1 MKRNLVFLLAAFLF
15 IPAALK
21 AYEFDA
27 SAVQPQP
34 FDDTRFEFFQ
44 DDINGY
50 NAIALEI
57 ETDLKD
63 LKFDGDNNA
72 VIKDIKTEKGYI
84 VYVRATAGSVEIL
97 GCGFYPYVLKMPKLT
112 SYTDKKAFKINLKSK
127 GKNPAEF
134 SGAFAIASV
143 KDDKA
148 NLTSVNEADGKPVIV
163 IKTDLPFAKIDG
175 LIFKETGAF
184 LMGYEDCGP
193 FYYTVLDGNN
203 TLKDVL
209 LPEVITKKSDGSSA
223 PAKDNAEIA
232 AFKLLAD
239 TTYYMTISWGEDAA
253 KPAVAVAPA
262 ATPAKEV
269 KQAEKPKTASAK
281 TKPKADDKKAKK

>member
-1 MKRNLVFLLAAFLF
+1 MKINLVLLLSVFLL

-21 AYEFDA
+21 AYDFDA
-27 SAVQPQP
+27 SAVQPQT

-50 NAIALEI
+50 NAIPLEI

-72 VIKDIKTEKGYI
+72 VIKDVTTGKGYI
-84 VYVRATAGSVEIL
+84 VYVRATAGSVDIL
-97 GCGFYPYVLKMPKLT
+97 GCGFYPYTLKMPKLT
-112 SYTDKKAFKINLKSK
+112 SYTDKKAFKITLKSK

-134 SGAFAIASV
+134 GGAFAIASV
-143 KDDKA
+143 KEDKA
-148 NLTSVNEADGKPVIV
+148 NLTSVNEADGKPVIIV
-163 IKTDLPFAKIDG
+163 KTDLPFAKIDG
-175 LIFKETGAF
+175 LIFKESGAF

-193 FYYTVLDGNN
+193 FYYTVLEGNK
-203 TLKDVL
+203 TLKDIL
-209 LPEVITKKSDGSSA
+209 LPEVITKKSDGSSV
-223 PAKDNAEIA
+223 PAKDNAEVT
-232 AFKLLAD
+232 AFKLMQD

-262 ATPAKEV
+262 QAEAKEV
-269 KQAEKPKTASAK
+269 KQAEKPKTSSAK
-281 TKPKADDKKAKK
+281 TTPKAADKKAKK

>member
-1 MKRNLVFLLAAFLF
+1 MKKNLVFLLSVFLL
-15 IPAALK
+15 IPAALR
-21 AYEFDA
+21 AYEFDL
-27 SAVQPQP
+27 SPVQAQP

-50 NAIALEI
+50 NAIPLEI

-72 VIKDIKTEKGYI
+72 VIKDVKTEKGYI
-84 VYVRATAGSVEIL
+84 VYVRATGEFVEIL
-97 GCGFYPYVLKMPKLT
+97 GCGFYPYHLKMPKLT
-112 SYTDKKAFKINLKSK
+112 SYTEKKAFKISIKSK

-134 SGAFAIASV
+134 GGAFAVSSV
-143 KDDKA
+143 QEDKA
-148 NLTSVNEADGKPVIV
+148 NLTSVNEADGKPVI
-163 IKTDLPFAKIDG
+163 IIRTDLPFTKIDG

-193 FYYTVLDGNN
+193 FYYTVLEGNN

-209 LPEVITKKSDGSSA
+209 LPEVITKKSDGSSS

-232 AFKLLAD
+232 AFKLQPN
-239 TTYYMTISWGEDAA
+239 TTYYMTISWGEDSA
-253 KPAVAVAPA
+253 KPAVTVAPA
-262 ATPAKEV
+262 PTPAKEV
-269 KQAEKPKTASAK
+269 KQAAKAKTAAAKGTPKTA
-281 TKPKADDKKAKK
+281 DKKVKK

>member
-1 MKRNLVFLLAAFLF
+1 MKKNLVFLLSAFLF
-15 IPAALK
+15 IPAALR
-21 AYEFDA
+21 AYEFEP

-44 DDINGY
+44 DDIDGY
-50 NAIALEI
+50 NAIPLEI

-72 VIKDIKTEKGYI
+72 IIKYNNTNKGYI
-84 VYVRATAGSVEIL
+84 VYVRATAGAIDIL
-97 GCGFYPYVLKMPKLT
+97 GCGFYPYTLKMPKLT

-127 GKNPAEF
+127 GKNAAEF
-134 SGAFAIASV
+134 GGAFTIASV

-148 NLTSVNEADGKPVIV
+148 NLTSVNEADGKPVIIV
-163 IKTDLPFAKIDG
+163 KTDLPFAKIDG

-193 FYYTVLDGNN
+193 FYYTVLEGNK

-209 LPEVITKKSDGSSA
+209 LPEVITRKNDGSSSA
-223 PAKDNAEIA
+223 AKDNAEVA
-232 AFKLLAD
+232 AFKLLPD
-239 TTYYMTISWGEDAA
+239 TTYYMTISWGEDAV
-253 KPAVAVAPA
+253 KPAVTVAA
-262 ATPAKEV
+262 APEPAKEV
-269 KQAEKPKTASAK
+269 KQAEKPKTASVK
-281 TKPKADDKKAKK
+281 TTPKEAAKKAKK